1 MELFNDGLAGEITK
15 HADGIKFPDVE
26 IEPFLLAEMS
36 SVKIEKYIF
45 VLQVVVG
52 LLLFEVFVCVLDDLR
67 ELVGRELSKRAVLEN
82 GTHVIEYFI

>member
-1 MELFNDGLAGEITK
+1 MELFNDSLAGEITK
-15 HADGIKFPDVE
+15 HADGIKFPDVQ
-26 IEPFLLAEMS
+26 IELFLLAEMR

-67 ELVGRELSKRAVLEN
+67 ELVGRELSKRAVFEDR
-82 GTHVIEYFI
+82 THVIE